1 MATTIGNPGQ
11 ANYAAGHSYQG
22 ALARQLS
29 SQGHNVVA
37 LDVPMMS
44 DAGMVA
50 TKPALMEYFFSIGW
64 SHMTTEELIAV
75 IDYRCRPLD
84 KDEKMTAERAVVV
97 PRLWLWLPRYS
108 AAEGALQPTWQHEPR
123 FNHMVM
129 HRSSG
134 EDSNSSLSKK
144 GSGKGSTAALL
155 SAAKSAQEAEQT
167 VLAALLEKLT
177 KVLSVDLAE
186 LDPARPMHAYGVDSL
201 VAVELRTWITK
212 EIGSDVSVFEMTS
225 GQRIGQ
231 LAATAAEISRFV
243 NKNNNSNS
251 NNNKMSA

>member
-1 MATTIGNPGQ
+1 
-11 ANYAAGHSYQG
+11 
-22 ALARQLS
+22 
-29 SQGHNVVA
+29 
-37 LDVPMMS
+37 MS

-75 IDYRCRPLD
+75 IDYHCRPLH
-84 KDEKMTAERAVVV
+84 KNEKMTAKRAVVV
-97 PRLWLWLPRYS
+97 PRLWLPRYS
-108 AAEGALQPTWQHEPR
+108 AAEGALQPAWQHEPR

-129 HRSSG
+129 HSSEN
-134 EDSNSSLSKK
+134 EDSNNTLAKK

-155 SAAKSAQEAEQT
+155 SAAKLPQEAEQI

-231 LAATAAEISRFV
+231 LAATAAEKSRFV
-243 NKNNNSNS
+243 N
-251 NNNKMSA
+251 NKDKSRMSAQQ